1 MPSCSFSISEDG
13 KLKGELKKKS
23 GNGWQA
29 GINGSPVV
37 SGHQY
42 GPHPAV

>member
-1 MPSCSFSISEDG
+1 MPSCSFSIDEDG
-13 KLKGELKKKS
+13 KLKGKLKKERE
-23 GNGWQA
+23 NGWQA
-29 GINGSPVV
+29 GINGSSEV